1 MYSKMQ
7 ALMSPF
13 SDQKLMLSLGEK
25 KNEDS

>member
-1 MYSKMQ
+1 MYSRMQ

-13 SDQKLMLSLGEK
+13 SDQKLKLSLEEK